1 MTFTAKSRFNH
12 SFNCLVSQITILI
25 SGYFFESSR
34 ITCYTEFIKKKSK
47 QLLLPCITWGGLI
60 LLIHTI
66 VSGFD
71 IMTAIRQDLWFLKN
85 LFICT
90 MLGCLVKLIPNV
102 KYRILL
108 CVILIAITQVSLF
121 RLKDMLPCFFIGM
134 LYRKYDTVINNHKA
148 LIISFCTIIYYALAV
163 RYLNSDFFNVDRTSF
178 EYFIK
183 QPSII
188 IMGVTA
194 SIVIILIF
202 SIFENSINASLS
214 RIGSITLSIYLIQ
227 SILLE
232 SVLPLFL
239 DCTNLNPLINYLLI
253 FPLICFITVCISL
266 IWEKLTKH
274 IRLSFKI

>member
-1 MTFTAKSRFNH
+1 M
-12 SFNCLVSQITILI
+12 
-25 SGYFFESSR
+25 
-34 ITCYTEFIKKKSK
+34 
-47 QLLLPCITWGGLI
+47 
-60 LLIHTI
+60 LIHTI

-148 LIISFCTIIYYALAV
+148 FIFSFFRIIYYALAV
-163 RYLNSDFFNVDRTSF
+163 MYLNSDFFNVDRTSF

-188 IMGVTA
+188 IMDATA

-202 SIFENSINASLS
+202 FYIRKFNKCQFKQNW
-214 RIGSITLSIYLIQ
+214 
-227 SILLE
+227 
-232 SVLPLFL
+232 F
-239 DCTNLNPLINYLLI
+239 NY
-253 FPLICFITVCISL
+253 T
-266 IWEKLTKH
+266 
-274 IRLSFKI
+274 

>member
-1 MTFTAKSRFNH
+1 
-12 SFNCLVSQITILI
+12 
-25 SGYFFESSR
+25 
-34 ITCYTEFIKKKSK
+34 
-47 QLLLPCITWGGLI
+47 
-60 LLIHTI
+60 
-66 VSGFD
+66 
-71 IMTAIRQDLWFLKN
+71 MTAIRQDLWFLKN